1 MKQALINFY
10 LDYFSNYLT
19 VAVMAEQY
27 ELEKEDCQTLLYIGE
42 KLHDAEIQRIKEKSA
57 APNLSS
63 NPYKGMGLDDIY
75 GHMAKQVT
83 DILNK

>member
-10 LDYFSNYLT
+10 LEWFNSYLT
-19 VAVMAEQY
+19 VSVMAEQHQ
-27 ELEKEDCQTLLYIGE
+27 LDKDDCQTLLYIGE
-42 KLHDAEIQRIKEKSA
+42 KLHDAECERLKEKSA
-57 APNLSS
+57 ASKLSS